1 MKIIIESKTIS
12 ELVKAYLSSTIT
24 VKEGAEVEVSFAGN
38 DAIVEIIAKPTTT
51 GDVKKDPVQEKVNAA
66 ATKNQAESVDEK
78 EEAPT
83 KKESLKNN
91 PLFKSGE
98 DDEVVEEEVS
108 EEAPKTETPKKGFAF
123 KNLKNINNK

>member
-38 DAIVEIIAKPTTT
+38 DAIVEIITKPTTT
-51 GDVKKDPVQEKVNAA
+51 GDVKKDPVQEKVV

-78 EEAPT
+78 EEAPS
-83 KKESLKNN
+83 KKETLKNN

-108 EEAPKTETPKKGFAF
+108 EDAPKTDTPKKGFAF